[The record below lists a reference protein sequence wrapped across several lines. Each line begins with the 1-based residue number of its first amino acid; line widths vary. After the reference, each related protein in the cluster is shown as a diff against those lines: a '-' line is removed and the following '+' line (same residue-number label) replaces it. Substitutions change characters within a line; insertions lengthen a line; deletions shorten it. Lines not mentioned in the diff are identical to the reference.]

1 MRGAND
7 FISAAKVIG
16 RTVLIATPRYL
27 FRVVS
32 DEAES
37 SPRALYLLT
46 KI

>member
-16 RTVLIATPRYL
+16 RTVLSATPTYL